1 VLYRQS
7 EAAGVYLQSTRVHQ
21 VRQTQTHSGCHA
33 VTAVVGSLYILY
45 LVCVLFSWSLQQK
58 LMFNGDPESKT
69 EGYDYARLKMDGKN
83 TLLMSTQSHNSSAT
97 YIFKTFTGRGW
108 SLQQKLVA
116 WSAQVRHLITS
127 LSIQR

>member
-1 VLYRQS
+1 
-7 EAAGVYLQSTRVHQ
+7 
-21 VRQTQTHSGCHA
+21 
-33 VTAVVGSLYILY
+33 
-45 LVCVLFSWSLQQK
+45 
-58 LMFNGDPESKT
+58 MFNGDPESKT

-116 WSAQVRHLITS
+116 WSAQVRQHVTS
-127 LSIQR
+127 LTLRTGAVVVPVLK